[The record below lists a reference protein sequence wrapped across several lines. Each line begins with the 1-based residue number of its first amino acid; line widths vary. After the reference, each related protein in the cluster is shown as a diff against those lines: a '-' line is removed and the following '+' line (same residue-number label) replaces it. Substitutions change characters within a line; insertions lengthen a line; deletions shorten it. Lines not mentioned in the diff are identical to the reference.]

1 MPAAIAHGVIMLTLK
16 GKTVLVTG
24 GSRGIGRA
32 TVLALAERGARVIIH
47 YNSTQAAAEAVLAQ
61 AGGNGGLAQADLA
74 QPLAARSLWNKA
86 LGIAGGRID
95 VLVNNAATM
104 RQSGVEAE
112 WQDWAMDWQAVMQV
126 NLLAPADLVKAAVPH
141 FLGNGGGRIINIT
154 SRAAHRG
161 DAPDYMHYAASKA
174 ALAALTKS
182 VARGYARQGVLA
194 FNIAPGFTR
203 TEMAQ
208 DWVETYGEAFA
219 TQDIP
224 LGRMAA
230 PEEVGALAAFLAS
243 EAPPSLTGATLD
255 ANGASYVR

>member
-1 MPAAIAHGVIMLTLK
+1 MLTLK
-16 GKTVLVTG
+16 DKTVLVTG

-32 TVLALAERGARVIIH
+32 IVVALARRGARVIVH
-47 YNSTQAAAEAVLAQ
+47 YKGARDAAEEALAE
-61 AGGNGGLAQADLA
+61 AGGNGGLAQADLS
-74 QPLAARSLWNKA
+74 QPLAARGLWDRA
-86 LGIAGGRID
+86 LGVAGGRID
-95 VLVNNAATM
+95 VLINNAATM
-104 RQSGVEAE
+104 RPSGVEAE
-112 WQDWAMDWQAVMQV
+112 WQDWAVDWQTIMQV

-141 FLGNGGGRIINIT
+141 FIGNGGGRVVNVT

-182 VARGYARQGVLA
+182 VARGYARDGVLA

-208 DWVETYGEAFA
+208 DWIDTYGEAYA

-224 LGRMAA
+224 LGRMAM
-230 PEEVGALAAFLAS
+230 PEEIGGLAAYLAG
-243 EAPPSLTGATLD
+243 EAPASLTGATLD
-255 ANGASYVR
+255 ANGGSYVR

>member
-1 MPAAIAHGVIMLTLK
+1 MLTLK
-16 GKTVLVTG
+16 DKTILVTG

-32 TVLALAERGARVIIH
+32 IVQAVAGRGARVIVH
-47 YNSTQAAAEAVLAQ
+47 YNSAQAAAQAALEE
-61 AGGNGGLAQADLA
+61 AGGIGGLAQADLS
-74 QPLAARSLWNKA
+74 QPLAARSLWDRA
-86 LGIAGGRID
+86 LGVAGGRID
-95 VLVNNAATM
+95 VLINNAALM
-104 RQSGVEAE
+104 RQSGVDAE
-112 WQDWAMDWQAVMQV
+112 WQDWAVDWQTVMQV

-141 FLGNGGGRIINIT
+141 FIGNGGGRIVNVT

-182 VARGYARQGVLA
+182 VARGYARDGVLA

-208 DWVETYGEAFA
+208 DWIDTYGEAYT

-224 LGRMAA
+224 LGRMAS
-230 PEEVGALAAFLAS
+230 PEEIGGLAAYLAG
-243 EAPPSLTGATLD
+243 EAPASLTGATLD
-255 ANGASYVR
+255 ANGGSYVR

>member
-1 MPAAIAHGVIMLTLK
+1 MLALK
-16 GKTVLVTG
+16 DKTVLITG

-32 TVLALAERGARVIIH
+32 IVLAVASRGARVIVH
-47 YNSTQAAAEAVLAQ
+47 YNGAQAAAQATLED
-61 AGGNGGLAQADLA
+61 AGGNGGLAQADLS
-74 QPLAARSLWNKA
+74 QPLAARSLWDRA
-86 LGIAGGRID
+86 LGVAGGRID
-95 VLVNNAATM
+95 VLINNAATM

-112 WQDWAMDWQAVMQV
+112 WQDWAVDWQTVMQV

-141 FLGNGGGRIINIT
+141 FLGNGGGRIVNVT

-194 FNIAPGFTR
+194 FSVAPGFTR
-203 TEMAQ
+203 TDMAQ
-208 DWVETYGEAFA
+208 DWVDAYGEAYA

-224 LGRMAA
+224 LGRMAT
-230 PEEVGALAAFLAS
+230 PEEIGGLVAYLAG
-243 EAPPSLTGATLD
+243 EAPASLTGATLD